1 MQTSLRPCSESA
13 IYLNR
18 NKTVIPFD
26 KILRVEGRG
35 NYTAFI
41 LKNNIQV
48 LASKTLSFYE
58 PKLPSHF
65 LKIRKGRIINCS
77 YILLPKYKR
86 INEIRMIDGVVLE
99 VARRYRLLVKKYL
112 VKWYSSIYS

>member
-35 NYTAFI
+35 NYTAFV
-41 LKNNIQV
+41 LKNRIQV

-58 PKLPSHF
+58 PILPSHF
-65 LKIRKGRIINCS
+65 LKIRKGLIINCS
-77 YILLPKYKR
+77 YIVLTKCKR
-86 INEIRMIDGVVLE
+86 IKQIQMIDGVELE
-99 VARRYRLLVKKYL
+99 VARRHRILVNQYL
-112 VKWYSSIYS
+112 ASWVMLV